1 MSYERAVD
9 ELIIKTANA
18 KRKTVRRVMREEKLY
33 IKLDGYEQSIL
44 VRALN
49 DLRNSLL
56 ENARSTDAVD
66 ELIIK
71 TANAKRKTVRG
82 KENYEER

>member
-1 MSYERAVD
+1 
-9 ELIIKTANA
+9 
-18 KRKTVRRVMREEKLY
+18 MREEKLY

-71 TANAKRKTVRG
+71 TANEKRKTVRG

>member
-1 MSYERAVD
+1 
-9 ELIIKTANA
+9 
-18 KRKTVRRVMREEKLY
+18 MREEKLY

-82 KENYEER
+82 KDNYEER

>member
-1 MSYERAVD
+1 
-9 ELIIKTANA
+9 
-18 KRKTVRRVMREEKLY
+18 MREEKLY

>member
-1 MSYERAVD
+1 M
-9 ELIIKTANA
+9 I
-18 KRKTVRRVMREEKLY
+18 RVLREEKLY

>member
-1 MSYERAVD
+1 
-9 ELIIKTANA
+9 
-18 KRKTVRRVMREEKLY
+18 MREEKLY

-56 ENARSTDAVD
+56 ENDRSTDAVD

>member
-1 MSYERAVD
+1 M
-9 ELIIKTANA
+9 T
-18 KRKTVRRVMREEKLY
+18 EEKLY

>member
-1 MSYERAVD
+1 
-9 ELIIKTANA
+9 
-18 KRKTVRRVMREEKLY
+18 MREEKLY
-33 IKLDGYEQSIL
+33 IKFDGYEQSIL

-71 TANAKRKTVRG
+71 TANAKRKTMRG
-82 KENYEER
+82 KEIYEER

>member
-1 MSYERAVD
+1 
-9 ELIIKTANA
+9 
-18 KRKTVRRVMREEKLY
+18 MREEKLY

-44 VRALN
+44 FRALN

>member
-1 MSYERAVD
+1 
-9 ELIIKTANA
+9 
-18 KRKTVRRVMREEKLY
+18 MREEKLY

-82 KENYEER
+82 KENYEERG

>member
-1 MSYERAVD
+1 
-9 ELIIKTANA
+9 
-18 KRKTVRRVMREEKLY
+18 MREEKLY

-71 TANAKRKTVRG
+71 TANAKRKTARG

>member
-1 MSYERAVD
+1 
-9 ELIIKTANA
+9 
-18 KRKTVRRVMREEKLY
+18 MREEKLY

-71 TANAKRKTVRG
+71 TVNAKRKTERG

>member
-1 MSYERAVD
+1 
-9 ELIIKTANA
+9 
-18 KRKTVRRVMREEKLY
+18 MREEKLY

-82 KENYEER
+82 KENYEERL

>member
-1 MSYERAVD
+1 
-9 ELIIKTANA
+9 
-18 KRKTVRRVMREEKLY
+18 MREEKLY

-82 KENYEER
+82 KENYEES

>member
-1 MSYERAVD
+1 
-9 ELIIKTANA
+9 
-18 KRKTVRRVMREEKLY
+18 MREEKLY
-33 IKLDGYEQSIL
+33 IKLNGYEQSIL